1 MAELLGPHRRPQ
13 PGLSRSPTEPRRGE
27 DGDTTDPPARLHGD
41 GRESGARRNGRAARA
56 GSESGAA
63 SPLRAR
69 SPTRPSGPGPRE
81 AAPRPRERCED
92 CREAAAAAPGARLYA
107 EGAQLRLKTTTTTKL
122 CAFCVQF
129 SQRSWVIPQCA
140 SGRRWLV

>member
-1 MAELLGPHRRPQ
+1 VAELLGPHRRPQ

-69 SPTRPSGPGPRE
+69 SPTRPSLPGPRE

-92 CREAAAAAPGARLYA
+92 CREAAAAAPVSMQRERSSA
-107 EGAQLRLKTTTTTKL
+107 LKQQQQQQS
-122 CAFCVQF
+122 CVLSVYNF
-129 SQRSWVIPQCA
+129 PNAVGSFLNVPQA
-140 SGRRWLV
+140 GDG

>member
-1 MAELLGPHRRPQ
+1 MAELLGPHHRPQ
-13 PGLSRSPTEPRRGE
+13 PGLSRSPTQPRLGE

-56 GSESGAA
+56 GSEPGAA

-69 SPTRPSGPGPRE
+69 SPTRPSLPGPRE

-92 CREAAAAAPGARLYA
+92 GREAAAAAPVSMQRERSSALKKKKQQQQSCVLSVYNFPNAVGSFLNVPQAGA
-107 EGAQLRLKTTTTTKL
+107 G
-122 CAFCVQF
+122 
-129 SQRSWVIPQCA
+129 
-140 SGRRWLV
+140 